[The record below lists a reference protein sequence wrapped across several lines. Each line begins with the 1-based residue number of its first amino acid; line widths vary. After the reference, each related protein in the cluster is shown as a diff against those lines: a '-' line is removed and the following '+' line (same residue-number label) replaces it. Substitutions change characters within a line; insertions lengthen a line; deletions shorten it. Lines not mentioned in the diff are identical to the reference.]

1 MLLKAHTELQ
11 GGRPALLPIA
21 VVPSSD
27 TVSGAAS
34 VGASGGTYGASGA
47 SGGTGGL
54 GAAAGGGSGS
64 ATAAVGQDSGSVSS
78 STTAGGGASS
88 GHVGGGGGGGD
99 GDAVTAVA
107 MVKDNATTADGCVLA
122 VAHASGRVAVHCLP
136 AGAST
141 APVHVCRLHKVLI
154 FFRCA
159 LAPVFCQWSHIVRCA
174 LCPSGT
180 RG

>member
-88 GHVGGGGGGGD
+88 GHVGGSSGGGD

-154 FFRCA
+154 FVGV
-159 LAPVFCQWSHIVRCA
+159 P
-174 LCPSGT
+174 
-180 RG
+180 